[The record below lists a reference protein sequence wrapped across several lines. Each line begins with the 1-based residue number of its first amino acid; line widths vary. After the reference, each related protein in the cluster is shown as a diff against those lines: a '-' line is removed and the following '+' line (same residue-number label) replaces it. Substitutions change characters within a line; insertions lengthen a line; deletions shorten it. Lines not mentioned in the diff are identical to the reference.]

1 MKPIMLEKLK
11 NRYDDKQMAFLQ
23 TCSLLDPRYKNTWN
37 EDVAYANEAYANL
50 VTHVQYIC
58 DTIRKKEETESQ
70 QEIPPTQG
78 QAQAEQPSLISAPKK
93 RKKSFLDIIH
103 TDDVMPV
110 NVNQHTVDIVR
121 VEVERYRTS
130 VFLSAEEKSD
140 FEIFKWWTKHSSTYP
155 SLYLAF
161 KATLSIPATSIPSER
176 IFS

>member
-1 MKPIMLEKLK
+1 M
-11 NRYDDKQMAFLQ
+11 
-23 TCSLLDPRYKNTWN
+23 
-37 EDVAYANEAYANL
+37 
-50 VTHVQYIC
+50 
-58 DTIRKKEETESQ
+58 
-70 QEIPPTQG
+70 
-78 QAQAEQPSLISAPKK
+78 
-93 RKKSFLDIIH
+93 
-103 TDDVMPV
+103 

-176 IFS
+176 IFSLAGFILCKRRSQILANNVNRYIFLNRNRDYIPPNTTVLSKEEVEPVAGTSTDLEELDDI